1 MQGRAQSPSVRCAGP
16 RRVAQTEQNRDCW
29 IAIEQNGL
37 SAITTGPAVQSIA
50 LVWQQT
56 WDAGADPLRNVH
68 IAFTL
73 RATMSTRSD
82 NVSLRIDAVSF
93 GS

>member
-37 SAITTGPAVQSIA
+37 SAMTTGPAVQSIA
-50 LVWQQT
+50 LVLQQT
-56 WDAGADPLRNVH
+56 WHAGAESLRNVH

-73 RATMSTRSD
+73 RASMSTRND